1 MFIVVVV
8 EYSVSV
14 HNDNV
19 GAILV
24 PDNTSVSQRMN
35 HIDVR
40 HHFIQ
45 DYVEDGRVKIK
56 IFRSEENVAYSFTNN
71 LSNGPFE
78 SLTSGYVQRE

>member
-1 MFIVVVV
+1 MGFVV
-8 EYSVSV
+8 EYPITMRV
-14 HNDNV
+14 DNV
-19 GAILV
+19 GATLLLE
-24 PDNTSVSQRMN
+24 NTLESQLMK

-45 DYVEDGRVKIK
+45 DYVEDGRVKII